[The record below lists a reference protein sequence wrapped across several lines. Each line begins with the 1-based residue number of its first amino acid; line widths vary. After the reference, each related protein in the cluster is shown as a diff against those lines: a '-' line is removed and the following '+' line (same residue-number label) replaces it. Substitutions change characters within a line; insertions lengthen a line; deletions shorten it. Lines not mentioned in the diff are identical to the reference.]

1 MGGNLQ
7 NNPPLFPELYAAL
20 GALRFFSEDNKI
32 SEHKKYFILVK
43 MKVMIFCGVIF
54 QMYQLI

>member
-20 GALRFFSEDNKI
+20 GAMKFFNENTKI
-32 SEHKKYFILVK
+32 SSNQE
-43 MKVMIFCGVIF
+43 IFHIGKNDEN
-54 QMYQLI
+54 